1 MFKFQKLVEKV
12 AKATPNAQLPTALH
26 MLVFPGAH
34 IPSFCLKHFHSRH
47 LVGRVIP
54 TTQPI
59 FQQKLMNCYTLLR
72 YAHKL
77 LISINHVHM

>member
-34 IPSFCLKHFHSRH
+34 IPSFCLKLFHSRSFSWQSDSDNTAN
-47 LVGRVIP
+47 ISAE
-54 TTQPI
+54 T
-59 FQQKLMNCYTLLR
+59 YELLHTASLR
-72 YAHKL
+72 
-77 LISINHVHM
+77 S